1 MAAEYVS
8 KHKLA
13 QTIEKALSEALAKQ
27 PDNPYEALAEWFTKK
42 AADGGAAPA
51 PAPAPAKAKDDFGT
65 GEKKAGEGN
74 GTPTSY
80 PTCHHLYPP
89 AGSASWSTLACS
101 LRLHLVAS
109 HPALPVVQ
117 ATARLR
123 LTWRRRPRS

>member
-65 GEKKAGEGN
+65 GEKKAGEAN
-74 GTPTSY
+74 GA
-80 PTCHHLYPP
+80 P
-89 AGSASWSTLACS
+89 AS
-101 LRLHLVAS
+101 
-109 HPALPVVQ
+109 
-117 ATARLR
+117 
-123 LTWRRRPRS
+123 